1 MPFMQLV
8 SNLYRFK
15 RIVHEFLTKFAIA
28 VSLSQNGKEERE
40 SHEYLNYK
48 QAAKFNPADPY
59 RCIRRVQLHRA
70 S

>member
-1 MPFMQLV
+1 MLFVQLL

-15 RIVHEFLTKFAIA
+15 RIVQEFLTKFTVT
-28 VSLSQNGKEERE
+28 VSLSQKGKEERK